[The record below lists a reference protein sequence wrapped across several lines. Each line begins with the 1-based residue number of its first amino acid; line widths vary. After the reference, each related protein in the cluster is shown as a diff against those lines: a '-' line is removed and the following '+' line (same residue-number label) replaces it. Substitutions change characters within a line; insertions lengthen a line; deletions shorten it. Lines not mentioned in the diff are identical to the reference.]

1 MGHPLPFPGCPEVW
15 AHRHLWKRQDFLAY
29 HLPHQRTLK
38 SARKT
43 QPSFQTML
51 TIPNLLSVFPDPPS
65 RQSHG
70 ERLTCAGL
78 IQPCGHAQRSPQAPL
93 PLVLVLRGLFRTLS
107 HRVTSLVLLE
117 AGPPEGGIV
126 WEVYPSPWEL
136 LCQPHAQGASLISVG
151 ALLPASVPPEPRG
164 QLCCLARCAFILQG
178 CLPSPLGSSAR
189 GCLLA
194 HTPFLPGSCKK
205 SFFFFFPLPLAWI
218 PQYLW
223 QLLWAG
229 HRGSGGSRRSS
240 SAQRY
245 LRAGS
250 SLSIDDST
258 QSNLT
263 VSLLQAEAINAPHSW
278 ATRLYT
284 VLRTLLGCSP
294 AGKRLPAMWHAG
306 LSLSWL
312 IPPHKSQTS
321 GKRASHQTCRT
332 LLSREDVSRLRQ
344 YSINSVRWWES

>member
-1 MGHPLPFPGCPEVW
+1 MGHPLPFPGRPEVW

-38 SARKT
+38 SATKT
-43 QPSFQTML
+43 QPSFQAML
-51 TIPNLLSVFPDPPS
+51 TSPSLLSVSPDPPS

-117 AGPPEGGIV
+117 AGPPAPEGGIV

-205 SFFFFFPLPLAWI
+205 SFFFFFFFPP
-218 PQYLW
+218 PCVEP
-223 QLLWAG
+223 
-229 HRGSGGSRRSS
+229 S
-240 SAQRY
+240 
-245 LRAGS
+245 
-250 SLSIDDST
+250 
-258 QSNLT
+258 
-263 VSLLQAEAINAPHSW
+263 VSLTAATSRASWEPVAATGAAPHS
-278 ATRLYT
+278 
-284 VLRTLLGCSP
+284 GIC
-294 AGKRLPAMWHAG
+294 G
-306 LSLSWL
+306 LVALC
-312 IPPHKSQTS
+312 Q
-321 GKRASHQTCRT
+321 
-332 LLSREDVSRLRQ
+332 
-344 YSINSVRWWES
+344 